1 MEKYIASFPRY
12 GNYFSTVWKTWGRAP
27 ARARRGRYE
36 RPAAIPEQP
45 SMDIK
50 TENKGLHRTAH
61 ELRLLRGLAM
71 IPPVEATHYCA
82 RALSGEA

>member
-1 MEKYIASFPRY
+1 
-12 GNYFSTVWKTWGRAP
+12 
-27 ARARRGRYE
+27 
-36 RPAAIPEQP
+36 
-45 SMDIK
+45 MDIK

>member
-1 MEKYIASFPRY
+1 ME
-12 GNYFSTVWKTWGRAP
+12 NQGRAA
-27 ARARRGRYE
+27 ARASRGRYE
-36 RPAAIPEQP
+36 RQAPIPAQP
-45 SMDIK
+45 SMDMK

-61 ELRLLRGLAM
+61 ELRLLRGLAV